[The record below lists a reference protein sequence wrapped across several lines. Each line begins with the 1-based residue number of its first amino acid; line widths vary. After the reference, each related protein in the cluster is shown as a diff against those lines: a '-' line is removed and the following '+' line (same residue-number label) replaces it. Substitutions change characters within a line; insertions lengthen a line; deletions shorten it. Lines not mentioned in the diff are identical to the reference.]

1 MPFTDVQFGRSAQE
15 RMLHGIDV
23 LADAVKTTLGP
34 RARTVLIKKGF
45 GGPRVSNDG
54 VTVAKSIELEDPVE
68 AMGAEVVREA
78 AVKTGDLVGDGTTT
92 ATVLAQAMV
101 RDGIKATAAGFNPME
116 VKRGIDLAV
125 EAAVKAIQARSK
137 TVSGHEDISQV
148 ATISANGDRDIGEM
162 IADAM
167 AKVGKEGAITIEE
180 AKSLETEVEIVEG
193 MQFDRGYLSP
203 YFVTDPEKMSCELDE
218 PLILVYEKKISNL
231 QSFIPLLESVI
242 KSGRPLMVVAEDLD
256 VEVLTTLVVNKL
268 RGGLR
273 IVAVKAPGFGDRRK
287 AMLEDIAILVGGQMI
302 SEELGIKLEA
312 VTVEMLG
319 SARRVIANKDTST
332 IIGGKGKRA
341 DIDARCTQIRKQIQ
355 ETTSDYDR
363 EKLQERL
370 AKLSGGV
377 AVVRVGGA
385 TELEV
390 RERKDRVD
398 DAMHAA
404 RAAAEEGIV
413 AGGGI
418 ALLYAA
424 SAIDAV
430 NPEND
435 DQRMGLDIVKRSL
448 QAPTRTIAENAGKD
462 GAVIIS
468 KLLEEAN
475 PAMGFDAQKGVYVDM
490 VKAGIIDPTKVMR
503 LALQHAASVAGL
515 LITTKVL
522 VSEKPERKPAGMGMP
537 GMGDEM

>member
-1 MPFTDVQFGRSAQE
+1 MAFTEVQFGRNAQD
-15 RMLHGIDV
+15 RLLHGIDI

-54 VTVAKSIELEDPVE
+54 VTVAKSIELEDPIE
-68 AMGAEVVREA
+68 AMGAEVLREA

-101 RDGIKATAAGFNPME
+101 REGLKATIAGFNPME

-125 EAAVKAIQARSK
+125 EAAVKSIQARSK
-137 TVSGHEDISQV
+137 SVSGHEEVAQV
-148 ATISANGDRDIGEM
+148 ATISANGDRAIGEM
-162 IADAM
+162 IANAM
-167 AKVGKEGAITIEE
+167 AKVGNEGAITIEE

-193 MQFDRGYLSP
+193 MQFDRGYLSA
-203 YFVTDPEKMSCELDE
+203 YFSTNPEKMTCELDE
-218 PLILVYEKKISNL
+218 PLVLVHEKKISTL
-231 QSFIPLLESVI
+231 QSFLPLLEAVV
-242 KSGRPLMVVAEDLD
+242 KNGRPLLVIAEDLD
-256 VEVLTTLVVNKL
+256 VEILSTLVVNKL

-302 SEELGIKLEA
+302 SEELGVKLEA

-319 SARRVIANKDTST
+319 SARRVVATKDTTT

-341 DIDARCTQIRKQIQ
+341 DIDGRCAQIRKQIQ

-413 AGGGI
+413 PGGGI

-424 SAIDAV
+424 AAIDAI
-430 NPEND
+430 NPQND
-435 DQRMGLDIVKRSL
+435 DQRMGLEIVKRSL

-462 GAVIIS
+462 GALVIS
-468 KLLEEAN
+468 KLHEGGNHAL
-475 PAMGFDAQKGVYVDM
+475 GYDAQKGDYVDM

-503 LALQHAASVAGL
+503 LALQNAASVAGL

-522 VSEKPERKPAGMGMP
+522 VSEKPERKPAIGLPDMAG
-537 GMGDEM
+537 EM

>member
-1 MPFTDVQFGRSAQE
+1 MGFTDVQFGRSAQE

-54 VTVAKSIELEDPVE
+54 VTVAKAIELEDPVE

-101 RDGIKATAAGFNPME
+101 RDGIKATVAGFNPME
-116 VKRGIDLAV
+116 VKRGIDMAV

-137 TVSGHEDISQV
+137 TVSGHEEIAQV

-203 YFVTDPEKMSCELDE
+203 YFVTDPEKMACELDE
-218 PLILVYEKKISNL
+218 PLVLVHEKKISNL
-231 QSFIPLLESVI
+231 QSFIPLLEAVI
-242 KSGRPLMVVAEDLD
+242 KSGRPLMVIAEDLD
-256 VEVLTTLVVNKL
+256 VEILTTLVVNKL

-302 SEELGIKLEA
+302 SEEIGIKLEA

-319 SARRVIANKDTST
+319 SARRVIATKDTST

-341 DIDARCTQIRKQIQ
+341 DIDGRCAQIRKQIQ

-413 AGGGI
+413 SGGGI

-424 SAIDAV
+424 AGIDAV

-468 KLLEEAN
+468 KLLEDAN
-475 PAMGFDAQKGVYVDM
+475 PALGFDAQKGVYVDM
-490 VKAGIIDPTKVMR
+490 IKAGIIDPTKVMR

-522 VSEKPERKPAGMGMP
+522 VSEKPERKTAGVGMP
-537 GMGDEM
+537 GIPDDI